1 MTYERDPVS
10 IDDARA
16 QAAERLLERKRM
28 GLESAVEVLEV
39 LGHRVVQR
47 DDGTYAVRPPYV
59 KPETEEEPLKPQT
72 EAVPTRFLD
81 DHPKTLSVV
90 DVSEITGMH
99 PVSVHK
105 LCRRGE
111 LPHAKSD
118 GKLFIPKQ
126 PFLAMF
132 QGVHDV

>member
-72 EAVPTRFLD
+72 EAMVLGWRF
-81 DHPKTLSVV
+81 
-90 DVSEITGMH
+90 GR
-99 PVSVHK
+99 
-105 LCRRGE
+105 RRGNDCCSRVLQISKGGPLE
-111 LPHAKSD
+111 TNGPPCAGIKS
-118 GKLFIPKQ
+118 IP
-126 PFLAMF
+126 PRVSLR
-132 QGVHDV
+132 HI